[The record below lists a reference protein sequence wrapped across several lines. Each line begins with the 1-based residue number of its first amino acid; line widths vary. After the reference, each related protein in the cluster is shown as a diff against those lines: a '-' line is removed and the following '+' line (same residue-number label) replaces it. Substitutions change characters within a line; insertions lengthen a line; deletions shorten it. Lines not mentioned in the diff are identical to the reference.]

1 MKKLVIG
8 TRGSQL
14 ATTQTGHVAD
24 ALRAA
29 TGLDVE
35 LRIISTRGDRVQDRP
50 LAEVGGKG
58 LFTLEL
64 EQALHEG
71 SIDLAVHS
79 LKDLPTDDPEG
90 LVVAAFPERV
100 DPRDVLVGSTLDRLE
115 EGAMVG
121 TGSARRCALL
131 RDARPDLVLEGI
143 RGNVDTR
150 LRKLREG
157 PYDAI
162 VLAAAG
168 LDRLGLEVEGERL
181 DPKRF
186 VPAPGQGVLAVQC
199 AQRPEVLELV
209 AHIDH
214 AETRTRVTAERAFLA
229 ALGGGCS
236 VPAAAYAELDGDM
249 VHLHAAL
256 GHADGSAVER
266 VEASAPATRA
276 AALGEAVARELLVR
290 TAGATG

>member
-1 MKKLVIG
+1 MKTLVIG

-29 TGLDVE
+29 CGVEVE
-35 LRIISTRGDRVQDRP
+35 LKIISTRGDRVRDRP

-64 EQALHEG
+64 EQALHDG

-90 LVVAAFPERV
+90 LVIAALPERV
-100 DPRDVLVGSTLDRLE
+100 DPRDVLVGSTLDGLAA
-115 EGAMVG
+115 GAVVG
-121 TGSARRCALL
+121 TGSARRRALL
-131 RDARPDLVLEGI
+131 LDARPDLALEGI

-168 LDRLGLEVEGERL
+168 LDRLGLEVDGERL
-181 DPKRF
+181 DPRRF

-209 AHIDH
+209 ARIDH
-214 AETRTRVTAERAFLA
+214 ASTRTRVAAERGFLA

-249 VHLHAAL
+249 IVLHAAL
-256 GHADGSAVER
+256 GNDEGTAVER
-266 VEASAPATRA
+266 VEASAPASRA
-276 AALGEAVARELLVR
+276 ASLGEAVAAELLGR
-290 TAGATG
+290 MNGSR

>member
-1 MKKLVIG
+1 VKKLVIG

-14 ATTQTGHVAD
+14 ATTQTGHVAE
-24 ALRAA
+24 ALRRV
-29 TGLDVE
+29 TGLPVE
-35 LRIISTRGDRVQDRP
+35 LKILSTRGDRVQDRP

-64 EQALHEG
+64 EQALREG

-90 LVVAAFPERV
+90 LVLAAHPERV
-100 DPRDVLVGSTLDRLE
+100 DARDVLVGSALQALPS
-115 EGAMVG
+115 GSVVG
-121 TGSARRCALL
+121 TGSARRSALL
-131 RDARPDLVLEGI
+131 KDVRPDLEIRGI

-157 PYDAI
+157 PYQAI

-168 LDRLGLEVEGERL
+168 LDRLALDVPGERL
-181 DPKRF
+181 DPRRF

-199 AQRPEVLELV
+199 AQRPEVIGLV
-209 AHIDH
+209 QRIDH
-214 AETRTRVTAERAFLA
+214 PATRLQITAERAFLA

-236 VPAAAYAELDGDM
+236 VPAAAWSALDGDLIT
-249 VHLHAAL
+249 LHAAL
-256 GHADGSAVER
+256 GREDGGPVER
-266 VEASAPATRA
+266 IVATAPASRA
-276 AALGEAVARELLVR
+276 DALGRAVAEQLVDR
-290 TAGATG
+290 VSA